1 MLEAVSAPSGGNPR
15 RVWIHTCK
23 VLLEQEA
30 QPREHLGNPEEA
42 PATQGP
48 QESPLSAK
56 GLGCNRAPGYL
67 LS

>member
-1 MLEAVSAPSGGNPR
+1 
-15 RVWIHTCK
+15 